1 MNPIFDPKIEP
12 VAVAKAL
19 IHICI
24 DECYG
29 FTDPIY
35 YHGRD
40 SARTLRYYQAN
51 ANIDMGVYGEHM
63 DALAKE
69 IEMLRWNAE
78 VTAAKLEKR
87 AKQLGL
93 QP

>member
-1 MNPIFDPKIEP
+1 MNPIFDPKVEP
-12 VAVAKAL
+12 IGVAKAL
-19 IHICI
+19 IRICI

-40 SARTLRYYQAN
+40 HARILRYCQAN
-51 ANIDMGVYGEHM
+51 TNIDMEAHGEHV

-69 IEMLRWNAE
+69 IEMLRWNAK

-87 AKQLGL
+87 AKRLGL